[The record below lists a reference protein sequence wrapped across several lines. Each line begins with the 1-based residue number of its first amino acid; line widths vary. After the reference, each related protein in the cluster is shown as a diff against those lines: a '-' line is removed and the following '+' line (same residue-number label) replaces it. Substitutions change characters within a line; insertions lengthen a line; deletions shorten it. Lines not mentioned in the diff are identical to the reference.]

1 MEPNYSKILDLTK
14 KRRIS
19 YIYYDRSKIW
29 SAGDKKGELGSSNN
43 LINCLAKILP
53 IYDSGPFFYSED
65 DLYIDILDENGEL
78 CDFKETSAGIENS
91 KDFARINFLNQGI
104 FNYVWLD
111 SVTNNWIIGDFET
124 KTPASYGQD
133 IRAVI
138 DNLIC

>member
-1 MEPNYSKILDLTK
+1 MEPNYSKILNLAK
-14 KRRIS
+14 KSKITYMYR
-19 YIYYDRSKIW
+19 DRSKIW
-29 SAGDKKGELGSSNN
+29 SAGDKRGELGSSNN

-53 IYDSGPFFYSED
+53 IYDSGSFFYSEKELYE
-65 DLYIDILDENGEL
+65 DLFDENNRI
-78 CDFKETSAGIENS
+78 CDFRETPAGIENS
-91 KDFARINFLNQGI
+91 NDFARMNFLNQGI